1 MNTFVQRW
9 ILRMG
14 WLASL
19 TATLS
24 ALAVE
29 LPARLSTAV
38 VPVRPKSLA
47 VSALKALPPQVTLR
61 LAAPDLSVV
70 HAEDASNLQQNAKG
84 RARVGIR
91 RLLADPIRV
100 LGSKTSWTPLP
111 DGTRVWSARLESE
124 EAWGVR
130 VHLESIRWPTGV
142 ELRIFNAEDPTE
154 IQGPFD
160 ATSLG
165 ESDNFWTPS
174 LFGSAVVLEC
184 RVSPGSSLPS
194 FRITE
199 LTHRYVRLGEDSNS
213 KAGASTASPKTAASC
228 NIDVTCEPAWAKT
241 SHAVAGIGSVGV
253 VGELFC
259 SGCLLNDLNEAKN
272 TDYFITAGHCIT
284 SQS

>member
-1 MNTFVQRW
+1 
-9 ILRMG
+9 MG

-29 LPARLSTAV
+29 LPARLSTTV
-38 VPVRPKSLA
+38 VPARPKAMA

-70 HAEDASNLQQNAKG
+70 RAEDALNLQQNAKG

-100 LGSKTSWTPLP
+100 QGGKTSWTPLP
-111 DGTRVWSARLESE
+111 DGSRVWSARLESE

-142 ELRIFNAEDPTE
+142 ELRIFNAEDPSE

-165 ESDNFWTPS
+165 ESDNFWTP
-174 LFGSAVVLEC
+174 A
-184 RVSPGSSLPS
+184 SSDPQW
-194 FRITE
+194 F
-199 LTHRYVRLGEDSNS
+199 
-213 KAGASTASPKTAASC
+213 
-228 NIDVTCEPAWAKT
+228 
-241 SHAVAGIGSVGV
+241 
-253 VGELFC
+253 
-259 SGCLLNDLNEAKN
+259 
-272 TDYFITAGHCIT
+272 
-284 SQS
+284 